1 MSNEIKYETRTLKVG
16 VCRKG
21 EPIFH
26 HSMTEIEI
34 MDEAAGE
41 FIKVSQCHDDNVGS
55 ILIDKTEWPTLK
67 AAIDKMLNECRNYE

>member
-1 MSNEIKYETRTLKVG
+1 MSNEIKHETRTLKVG

-26 HSMTEIEI
+26 QSMTEIEI

-41 FIKVSQCHDDNVGS
+41 FIKVSQCDDDNEGS
-55 ILIDKTEWPTLK
+55 IQIDKTEWPTIK
-67 AAIDKMLNECRNYE
+67 AAIDKMFNECRNYE